1 MNVGIQLPLLGIY
14 ALVSLVLAA
23 KSPNPVTLGNLVA
36 VGGVGGSLATA
47 TVGKNREGKLSVSIR
62 TQIERELETERS
74 TLSDRERD
82 LYDRQRE
89 LDRGREE
96 IDRERVQM
104 ETDRAQWLA
113 NREEKWS
120 QAELELDREHTE
132 RMRQLDQRETAL
144 LNERERFENDRDR
157 LLAEIEREKEITDK
171 AAQETLHGGFQD
183 LDRQRLE
190 IESQARQWVAD
201 ALEPMHEEIAALQGE
216 NEGLK
221 EQLAIATYPKL
232 PRGRDRVEMELKEL
246 IPALYKF
253 GFALDY
259 DSHETTPNRDRVWL
273 RPHRGFDLKE
283 LDKHSG
289 YLQSILGSKHGL
301 SWQWVDKGLLMLT
314 ISTAGVDTAP
324 KTSKKA
330 IADRIESGDR
340 WLIDVVKNCFHFR
353 ISGENGSGKS
363 ELFNNLFC
371 VAKHVVF
378 GGELDLT
385 LIDPKF
391 PMSPWII
398 EGEPFIPQF
407 KRWEE
412 APMGIQAMADLVEA
426 RIAKAQAEFKPSD
439 WIEGISP
446 EFKPSLWAIDETD
459 TTMSR
464 YQKEIKDNL
473 RVGLKVGRALKVMVC
488 YMCQSYLPSDLG
500 LRHPDLQASAHILLS
515 TCAEAGLE
523 EMPGISKERKL
534 EMREEI
540 ALLTEEGC
548 KYFALVKYPGKT
560 AFIARLP
567 KPKTYSHLGLS
578 AVKPLSPVTEP
589 VTDCTR
595 LSPEAVPR
603 ATPIQEKS
611 PSDSCHPSTPVSE
624 TPNRGVFL
632 EMVTGDNPQ
641 LPEISSTDLTRIKQ
655 LLNDGVKSQEKII
668 KRVWGLSKNNRE
680 GSPYREK
687 VEVVKSVREKLGV

>member
-1 MNVGIQLPLLGIY
+1 MNVGIQLPLLGVY
-14 ALVSLVLAA
+14 SLVSLVVAA
-23 KSPNPVTLGNLVA
+23 KSPNPATLGNLVA
-36 VGGVGGSLATA
+36 VGGVGGSLVTA
-47 TVGKNREGKLSVSIR
+47 TVAKNREGKLTATVR
-62 TQIERELETERS
+62 AQLEREMETERS

-89 LDRGREE
+89 IE
-96 IDRERVQM
+96 REREDIERERAQL
-104 ETDRAQWLA
+104 EAERAQWLST
-113 NREEKWS
+113 REGKWQ
-120 QAELELDREHTE
+120 QAEMDLEREYGD

-144 LNERERFENDRDR
+144 LNERERFEHERDR
-157 LLAEIEREKEITDK
+157 VLADVEREREIADR
-171 AAQETLHGGFQD
+171 AAQETLHTAYQD

-190 IESQARQWVAD
+190 IEVQARQWVAD
-201 ALEPMHEEIAALQGE
+201 ALEPMHEEIATLQGE

-221 EQLAIATYPKL
+221 EQLAVATYPKL

-246 IPALYKF
+246 IPALYKL
-253 GFALDY
+253 GFPLDY
-259 DSHETTPNRDRVWL
+259 ESHETTPNRDRIWL

-289 YLQSILGSKHGL
+289 YLQAILGSKHPL
-301 SWQWVDKGLLMLT
+301 AWQWVEKGLLMLT

-324 KTSKKA
+324 KTSKKT
-330 IADRIESGDR
+330 IADRIQSGDQ
-340 WLIDVVKNCFHFR
+340 WLIDVVRNCYHFR

-363 ELFNNLFC
+363 ELFNNLYC
-371 VAKHVVF
+371 VAKHSVF
-378 GGELDLT
+378 GGEVDLT

-398 EGEPFIPQF
+398 EDEPFIPQF

-446 EFKPSLWAIDETD
+446 EFKPSVWAIDETD

-473 RVGLKVGRALKVMVC
+473 RIGLKVGRALRVMVC

-523 EMPGISKERKL
+523 EMPGITKERKL
-534 EMREEI
+534 EMKEEI
-540 ALLTEEGC
+540 ALLTEDGC

-560 AFIARLP
+560 PFIARLP
-567 KPKTYSHLGLS
+567 KPKAYSHLGLNP
-578 AVKPLSPVTEP
+578 VTTLSPVTEP

-595 LSPEAVPR
+595 LFPESV
-603 ATPIQEKS
+603 TQVNPIQGKGFRDS
-611 PSDSCHPSTPVSE
+611 RHPSDPLSE
-624 TPNRGVFL
+624 TPNGGVFL
-632 EMVTGDNPQ
+632 GTVTGDSTPN
-641 LPEISSTDLTRIKQ
+641 LDISSAELTRIKQ

-687 VEVVKSVREKLGV
+687 VDIIKSVREKLGV